1 MIIPTDPDFIGDL
14 VPSLAM
20 KSRCVRDNAI
30 EVKDKPLDCWN
41 LMIVSTV
48 QPYSIIVLFNS
59 TPLLIM
65 YYEVLID
72 P

>member
-1 MIIPTDPDFIGDL
+1 
-14 VPSLAM
+14 
-20 KSRCVRDNAI
+20 
-30 EVKDKPLDCWN
+30 
-41 LMIVSTV
+41 MIVSTV